1 MMDIVKN
8 FKLLKKT
15 LSDNVKIVAVSKTK
29 SKEKILEIYNTG
41 HKDFGENRIQELKE
55 KYNDLPKDIKWH
67 MIGHVQKN
75 KVKYIAPFIEL
86 IHSVDSFKL
95 LGEINKQAEKNK
107 RIIKCLLQI
116 KIAKEE
122 SKFGLF
128 KDEVEGLILLSNNLK
143 NVKIIG
149 LMGMATF
156 TDNQKI
162 IDKEFK
168 EISSLFKNLKILYPQ
183 LSILSI
189 GMSSDYL
196 IAINNGTN
204 MVRIGSQIF
213 GDRNN

>member
-1 MMDIVKN
+1 MNILKN
-8 FKLLKKT
+8 FEKVKKT
-15 LSDNVKIVAVSKTK
+15 LSNNIKIVAVSKTK

-86 IHSVDSFKL
+86 IHSIDSFKL
-95 LGEINKQAEKNK
+95 LEEINKQAEKNK

-168 EISSLFKNLKILYPQ
+168 EISSLFENLKILYPQ
-183 LSILSI
+183 LLILSI

>member
-1 MMDIVKN
+1 MNILKN
-8 FKLLKKT
+8 FEKVKKT
-15 LSDNVKIVAVSKTK
+15 LSNNIKIVAVSKTK

-95 LGEINKQAEKNK
+95 LEEINKQAEKNK

-168 EISSLFKNLKILYPQ
+168 EISSLFENLKILYPQ
-183 LSILSI
+183 LIILSI